1 MNHLPTLISD
11 LALIMICAGIITI
24 LFKKLKQPVV
34 LGYILAGILVGILA
48 PLVKTFINKSW
59 NNLSNTKVTYV
70 EVIEEN
76 VNI

>member
-1 MNHLPTLISD
+1 MKEATGELSMTVITII
-11 LALIMICAGIITI
+11 AIVAIAGII
-24 LFKKLKQPVV
+24 
-34 LGYILAGILVGILA
+34 GILI

-70 EVIEEN
+70 EIVEEN